1 MWQRYCTLVVNC
13 NSGGKKMNV
22 TLMGPD
28 DLGRWYLADDEGN
41 SFPLVERHE
50 DHPKGSALLGW
61 NAPEGV
67 TDQEEIIDSALD
79 WLMSHTGED
88 FTAPPHVAEF
98 FRQLNEDNE
107 S

>member
-1 MWQRYCTLVVNC
+1 MRI
-13 NSGGKKMNV
+13 

-28 DLGRWYLADDEGN
+28 DIGFWFVTDENGR

-50 DHPKGSALLGW
+50 DHSKGATLLGW

-79 WLMSHTGED
+79 WLMEHSGDD
-88 FTAPPHVAEF
+88 FLASAQVTDF
-98 FRQLNEDNE
+98 FRECEDE
-107 S
+107 E

>member
-1 MWQRYCTLVVNC
+1 MRI
-13 NSGGKKMNV
+13 

-28 DLGRWYLADDEGN
+28 DLGRWCLTDESGR

-61 NAPEGV
+61 NAPEGI
-67 TDQEEIIDSALD
+67 TDEEEIIDSALD
-79 WLMSHTGED
+79 WLMDHSGDD
-88 FTAPPHVAEF
+88 FEAPPQVAEF

-107 S
+107 A